1 MERPKMHSATLPPQ
15 NAAVRLYAG
24 FAGLVD
30 KLQPIF
36 ALALRL
42 CTSPRSSS
50 RRGSSSSRAGIRR
63 SRCSRTEFHVPCT
76 PDHLAAY
83 LGTGAELA
91 LPVLLALRIGT
102 RFTAVAL
109 FVFNIVAVISYPDLS
124 DAGLKDHILWGALL
138 LVTLV
143 YGPGRIAVDRFIQ
156 HQSGIDATTADACSR
171 FRPGALG

>member
-1 MERPKMHSATLPPQ
+1 MHSATLPSQ

-30 KLQPIF
+30 KRQPIF

-42 CTSPRSSS
+42 YVAKVFFTSGLIKLQSWNSTL
-50 RRGSSSSRAGIRR
+50 ALFEN
-63 SRCSRTEFHVPCT
+63 EFHVPVLSPT
-76 PDHLAAY
+76 LAAY
-83 LGTGAELA
+83 LGTGAELV
-91 LPVLLALRIGT
+91 LPVLLALGIGT

-109 FVFNIVAVISYPDLS
+109 FVFNIVAVVSYPDLS

-143 YGPGRIAVDRFIQ
+143 YGPGRFAVDRWIQ
-156 HQSGIDATTADACSR
+156 RRSR
-171 FRPGALG
+171 S

>member
-1 MERPKMHSATLPPQ
+1 MHSATLPPQ

-42 CTSPRSSS
+42 YVAKVFFTSGLIKLQSWNSTL
-50 RRGSSSSRAGIRR
+50 ALFEN
-63 SRCSRTEFHVPCT
+63 EFHVPVLSPT
-76 PDHLAAY
+76 VAAY
-83 LGTGAELA
+83 LGTGAELV
-91 LPVLLALRIGT
+91 LPVLLALGIGT

-156 HQSGIDATTADACSR
+156 RRSGN
-171 FRPGALG
+171 